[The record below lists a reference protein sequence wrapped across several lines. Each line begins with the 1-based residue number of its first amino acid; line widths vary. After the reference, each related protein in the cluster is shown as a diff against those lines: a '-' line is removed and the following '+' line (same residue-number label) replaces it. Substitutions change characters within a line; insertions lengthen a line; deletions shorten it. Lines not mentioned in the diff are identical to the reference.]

1 MKKFLLLIAVAIAG
15 SFGAQAK
22 DQYVRDV
29 NYLPQTAKT
38 FIGQHFKG
46 SDISVIKLDKTLGKV
61 TEYEVIMQ
69 DGTEISFDRNGNWDN
84 VEMPVKKSV
93 PKAIVPAQIAS
104 YVAKNYPNQRIVSI
118 DKDRSGYEIELQSG
132 VDLKFN
138 KAGQFKRIDD

>member
-1 MKKFLLLIAVAIAG
+1 MKKFLLLIAVAFAG
-15 SFGAQAK
+15 CFAAQAK
-22 DQYVRDV
+22 DEYVRDV
-29 NYLPQTAKT
+29 NYLPQTAKA
-38 FIGQHFKG
+38 FISQLFKG
-46 SDISVIKLDKTLGKV
+46 GDVSVIKLDKTLGKV

-93 PKAIVPAQIAS
+93 PKAIVPAEIAG

-118 DKDRSGYEIELQSG
+118 DKDRSGYEIELHSG

-138 KAGQFKRIDD
+138 KAGQFKRID

>member
-1 MKKFLLLIAVAIAG
+1 MKKSLILFIVALAG
-15 SFGAQAK
+15 CLGAQAK
-22 DQYVRDV
+22 DEYVRDV

-38 FIGQHFKG
+38 FINQHFKG
-46 SDISVIKLDKTLGKV
+46 GDISVIKLDKTLGKV

-84 VEMPVKKSV
+84 VEMPIKKSV
-93 PKAIVPAQIAS
+93 PKAIVPAEIAS

-118 DKDRSGYEIELQSG
+118 DKERSGYEIELQNG

-138 KAGQFKRIDD
+138 KAGQFKRVD